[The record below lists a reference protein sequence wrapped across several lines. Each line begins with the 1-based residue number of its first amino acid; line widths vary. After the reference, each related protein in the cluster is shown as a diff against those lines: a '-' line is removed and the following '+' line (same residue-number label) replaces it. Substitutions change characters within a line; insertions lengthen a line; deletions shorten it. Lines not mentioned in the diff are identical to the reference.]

1 MNVINEAYFNEK
13 DKKLWKIGEQKPRI
27 NSIDEV
33 IQLIPNM
40 FIARNGTS
48 KEITGVVVAKI
59 DGNMVEIGPLAV
71 RTKFQVVLT

>member
-1 MNVINEAYFNEK
+1 MNVINEAYRNEK

-40 FIARNGTS
+40 FIARNGKS
-48 KEITGVVVAKI
+48 KEITGVVVAKV